1 MSSDERDQSEP
12 SLVGWGTVPASGGSG
27 MAATL
32 SWPLL
37 VLSFGDLGT
46 RLRVRPRFVSFF
58 AINSTN
64 VTETPWQAMGR
75 FEYSPDSAAWINQDG
90 QLCRFATFSQ
100 IRPFVAEAIRH
111 GVDAQ
116 PVKSTYWRAWTLT

>member
-1 MSSDERDQSEP
+1 M
-12 SLVGWGTVPASGGSG
+12 TV
-27 MAATL
+27 TL

-37 VLSFGDLGT
+37 ALSCGGFGA
-46 RLRVRPRFVSFF
+46 RLRVRPKFVSFI

-64 VTETPWQAMGR
+64 AIETPWHAMRR

-100 IRPFVAEAIRH
+100 IEPFVAEAIRH

-116 PVKSTYWRAWTLT
+116 PVKSTYRRAWTLT